1 MTLDSLARAVA
12 GCRRCPRMLAGS
24 AVLGPPNGN
33 TGSAVLFVGEA
44 PGRFGAGRTGI
55 PFSGDT
61 AGARFERLLTEA
73 GLTRE
78 DVFVTNAALC
88 LPLDARGRNRRPA
101 AGEIAACSGWLG
113 ETIAVVR
120 PALVVALGVVALA
133 ALARIEPHGLTLREH
148 VAKVV
153 PWHGAGLTVLY
164 HPGARS
170 QVHRPWPLQVEDW
183 RVLGAVSRAPED
195 NSRSL
200 VTIPCPEGLTRRNRN
215 STMTS

>member
-1 MTLDSLARAVA
+1 MTLEALASGATA
-12 GCRRCPRMLAGS
+12 CRRCPRVLAGS
-24 AVLGPPNGN
+24 AVLGPRNGHAD
-33 TGSAVLFVGEA
+33 SAVMFAGEA
-44 PGRFGAGRTGI
+44 PGRFGAARTGV

-88 LPLDARGRNRRPA
+88 LPLDAQGRNRRPSSS
-101 AGEIAACSGWLG
+101 EVAACSGWLG
-113 ETIAVVR
+113 ETIAVVK

-148 VAKVV
+148 VGTFV
-153 PWHGAGLTVLY
+153 PWRGAELTALY

-170 QVHRPWPLQVEDW
+170 QAHRPWPQQVNDW
-183 RVLGAVSRAPED
+183 QALGTFIRAGKD
-195 NSRSL
+195 NSKNPGKNSPR
-200 VTIPCPEGLTRRNRN
+200 GLTPQQ
-215 STMTS
+215 S